1 MDKRKFVKKLEKNLG
16 MNKIRTQIRAISLM
30 FVFLVIGAVFA
41 IYMNHSG
48 VWLSYGIVIAAIS
61 MLILAMFISYRLKL
75 QARLNN
81 MKLDYRERVV
91 TPYAR
96 EYFEDGDFLKKGSL
110 TERELISTKMFSD
123 TADYRYTSNNELR
136 GIHKSIKFVNADVYE
151 DNNPLEYHVKGRFI
165 AFNITTPNINPV
177 VLTTSTA
184 PILDF
189 QDDRVHLIKPKN
201 DVIGRMFRVYAFDE
215 KEANELLTDNMVY
228 KLRQIIGLQLGKIV
242 KIGFHNDK
250 IYVFFTTEEAT
261 YAENFT
267 KKNSV
272 ITELRKIREKFNVV
286 GKIIDIL

>member
-16 MNKIRTQIRAISLM
+16 MNKIRTQIRAISFM

-48 VWLSYGIVIAAIS
+48 IWLSYGIVIAAIS

-250 IYVFFTTEEAT
+250 IYVFFTTEEST

-272 ITELRKIREKFNVV
+272 ITELSKIREKFNVV

>member
-16 MNKIRTQIRAISLM
+16 MNKIRTQIRAISFM

-250 IYVFFTTEEAT
+250 IYVFFTTEEST

-272 ITELRKIREKFNVV
+272 ITELSKIREKFNVV